1 MPAPPQALC
10 GVVVSAGRMMKAVK
24 VRTVKQV
31 YDSFLQKVIP
41 FSSSLYLFPFPSV
54 PVAYIQPQHYTAY
67 QSHLVSDP
75 NSSLRTGDVVR
86 IAARPPASK
95 HIRHVVTDIVAPWG
109 PPAEERPPIPSLKD
123 LDAQYR
129 AKRDARIARRTQRM
143 EEARAERA
151 GARAVEKGPSLKERH
166 TDVVG
171 GPEAVGGEERVV
183 LERNMGDS

>member
-1 MPAPPQALC
+1 MPAPPQTLC

-31 YDSFLQKVIP
+31 YDSFLRK
-41 FSSSLYLFPFPSV
+41 
-54 PVAYIQPQHYTAY
+54 HYTAY

-86 IAARPPASK
+86 ITLRPPASK
-95 HIRHVVTDIVAPWG
+95 HIRHVVTKILAPWG
-109 PPAEERPPIPSLKD
+109 PPADERPPIPSVEE

-129 AKRDARIARRTQRM
+129 AKREARIARR
-143 EEARAERA
+143 EERKKEAKAETGRE
-151 GARAVEKGPSLKERH
+151 RSKEKGPSLKEKH

-171 GPEAVGGEERVV
+171 GPEVVGGEERVV
-183 LERNMGDS
+183 WEREKSDS

>member
-31 YDSFLQKVIP
+31 YDSFLKK
-41 FSSSLYLFPFPSV
+41 
-54 PVAYIQPQHYTAY
+54 HYTAY

-95 HIRHVVTDIVAPWG
+95 HIRHVVTDIIAPWG
-109 PPAEERPPIPSLKD
+109 PPAEERPPIPTLED
-123 LDAQYR
+123 LDAKYK
-129 AKRDARIARRTQRM
+129 AKRQARIARRTQRT
-143 EEARAERA
+143 EGAETEGN
-151 GARAVEKGPSLKERH
+151 GARGTEKGLSLKEKH

-171 GPEAVGGEERVV
+171 GPKVVGGEPRVV
-183 LERNMGDS
+183 LERDMKD

>member
-31 YDSFLQKVIP
+31 YDSFLQK
-41 FSSSLYLFPFPSV
+41 
-54 PVAYIQPQHYTAY
+54 HYTAY

-109 PPAEERPPIPSLKD
+109 PPAEERPPIPNLKD

-129 AKRDARIARRTQRM
+129 AKRDARIARRTQRI
-143 EEARAERA
+143 EGARAERA

-171 GPEAVGGEERVV
+171 DPEVVRGEEKVV
-183 LERNMGDS
+183 LEGNMGDS